1 MAVKK
6 RKLGGSILK
15 DIEGDKKAKTGRQTA
30 PPARPQSKHPL
41 IPGGDLLGRGYNV
54 VKQAY
59 ASADPPMPNLFDFSA
74 GGTVDQQIY
83 DASLP
88 QVRENVENAFTAMP
102 PELKLMYARWPGVQ
116 FTELYEATLEF
127 SRGESLSDQQQTLAV
142 DVGIDGSYG
151 LFAAE
156 FSARYTASNSHLAT
170 HKFYSVTAKI
180 SYYDLSMAN
189 YSLRPVD
196 LLRPQ
201 VRKDLNDASLGA
213 DEIFDTYGTHYLS
226 AVTIGSKIVYGH
238 TIDTSKTTSSYDAE
252 AELKARYGGEGAG
265 IGVSGGTKV
274 TGASEQAA
282 DAEEV
287 TFYAKGISDAQVEA
301 AESADTKPLALLK
314 EAWHNPTLIDV
325 PAGGLKP
332 IWNLCDSADRR
343 SELQAAFDAYAKA
356 HGSFVGAGA
365 NLTPLYLCNHPQ
377 HPTSYLLSQNRNGRT
392 IDGTTW
398 KEATGDP
405 EAEPWLLVFDA
416 QQPDTV
422 PLYEYTFAGDG
433 TRRRYE
439 TSRWDTWLTFVGWK
453 KASGNPVGWV
463 YDGLVPA
470 PSAPTTD
477 IHVYVSE
484 GPFWLVS
491 ADSAE
496 GRDKGC
502 WQSVAQQPNL
512 DAELWMISMANQGR
526 MNDAASAKPPSDAD
540 ARAVQ
545 ALKSDVHWRG
555 PTR

>member
-1 MAVKK
+1 MAAKK
-6 RKLGGSILK
+6 GKLGRSLLK
-15 DIEGDKKAKTGRQTA
+15 DIEGDKKPRNGKQPA
-30 PPARPQSKHPL
+30 PPAKPQSKHPL

-74 GGTVDQQIY
+74 EGTVDQQIY

-127 SRGESLSDQQQTLAV
+127 SRGESLSDQQRTLAV
-142 DVGIDGSYG
+142 NVGIDGNYG

-156 FSARYTASNSHLAT
+156 FSARYTSSDSHLST

-201 VRKDLNDASLGA
+201 VRKDLNDASLSA

-252 AELKARYGGEGAG
+252 AELKARYGGEEAG
-265 IGVSGGTKV
+265 IGVSGGTNV
-274 TGASEQAA
+274 SGASEQAA

-343 SELQAAFDAYAKA
+343 DELQSAFAAYAKA
-356 HGSFVGAGA
+356 HGSFVGAEA

-377 HPTSYLLSQNRNGRT
+377 HPTCYLLSQNRTGRT
-392 IDGTTW
+392 VDGTTW
-398 KEATGDP
+398 KEATGDA
-405 EAEPWLLVFDA
+405 EAKPWLLVFDA

-422 PLYEYTFAGDG
+422 PLYEYAFAGDDSG
-433 TRRRYE
+433 TWRRYE
-439 TSRWDTWLTFVGWK
+439 TSRWDSWLTFVGWK
-453 KASGNPVGWV
+453 KTSGNPVGWV

-470 PSAPTTD
+470 PAASTAD
-477 IHVYVSE
+477 IYVYASE
-484 GPFWLVS
+484 GPFWLYS

-502 WQSVAQQPNL
+502 WQPATQQL
-512 DAELWMISMANQGR
+512 DLELWMIWMAKSNR
-526 MNDAASAKPPSDAD
+526 MDQASSAKPDAD
-540 ARAVQ
+540 ALAVQ
-545 ALKSDVHWRG
+545 AVKSNVHWRA
-555 PTR
+555 PTS